1 MKLDEARH
9 LLQVRI
15 AAEPDLLEGLF
26 RPFPHAKAVHGDEHV
41 CSPDLFE
48 CSRRASAQ
56 YRIGGEG
63 SLPRRGAAPPARDG
77 VELDGSTLQAI
88 REPAGTLRRWGVAR
102 VTTG

>member
-1 MKLDEARH
+1 MKLEEARH

-41 CSPDLFE
+41 CSPVSLE

-56 YRIGGEG
+56 YRTGGEG
-63 SLPRRGAAPPARDG
+63 SLSRSWRALTTGDG
-77 VELDGSTLQAI
+77 VEVDGSAA
-88 REPAGTLRRWGVAR
+88 AGDQGTCPNPSALGGRSG
-102 VTTG
+102 GN